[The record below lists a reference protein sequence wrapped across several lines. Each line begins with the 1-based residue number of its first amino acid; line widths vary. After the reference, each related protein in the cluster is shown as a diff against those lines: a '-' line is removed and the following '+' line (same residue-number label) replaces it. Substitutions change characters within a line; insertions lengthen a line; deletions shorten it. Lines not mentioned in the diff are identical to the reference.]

1 MVLIYHCTSVG
12 NSKGDDFLNS
22 EERIIKALR
31 HEETDRIPVFEWI
44 IDHRVIDGLFPGMTG
59 DEFAYAMDL
68 DAVCADLDYT
78 KKEIEPGLFRDE
90 WGMVKKFNAE
100 EHSYP
105 ISGPIK
111 NMRDLDRYIPPDPH
125 TPKRFAS
132 LDIKLKTN
140 KDKKA
145 VILHLNDVLSIPLRL
160 LGFQELLMAFWDEP
174 LLVQGLVDLSVNI
187 NLELAKEAV
196 KRGVKIVYTGD
207 DYAYNSG
214 PLVSPDSFREF
225 LYPALCKVIK
235 GFKDLG
241 LYVIKHTDGNIMP
254 VIDMVID
261 SGIDCLDPIDPL
273 AGMSLELVKK
283 KYGKR
288 VALKGNVD
296 CAETL
301 TFGTREDVIEETKR
315 CIGIG
320 APGGGYILSSSN
332 SIHSAVKPENL
343 AAMLETHRKY
353 GSYPIKME

>member
-1 MVLIYHCTSVG
+1 M
-12 NSKGDDFLNS
+12 NS
-22 EERIIKALR
+22 EERIIKTLR

-44 IDHRVIDGLFPGMTG
+44 IDHRVIDGLYPGMTN
-59 DEFAYAMDL
+59 DEFVYAMDL
-68 DAVCADLDYT
+68 DAVCADLDYAS
-78 KKEIEPGLFRDE
+78 EEVEPGLFRDE
-90 WGMVKKFNAE
+90 WGIVNKFNSE

-105 ISGPIK
+105 ISGPIRDLK
-111 NMRDLDRYIPPDPH
+111 DLDRYLPPDPH
-125 TPKRFAS
+125 APERFRS
-132 LDIKLKTN
+132 LSEKLGKN
-140 KDKKA
+140 AGSKA

-160 LGFQELLMAFWDEP
+160 MGFQEMLMAFWDEP
-174 LLVQGLVDLSVNI
+174 MLAKGLVDLSVDV

-214 PLVSPDSFREF
+214 PLVSPETFREF
-225 LYPALCKVIK
+225 LYPALCRVIK

-241 LYVIKHTDGNIMP
+241 LYVIKHTDGNITP
-254 VIDMVID
+254 IIDMIVD

-273 AGMSLELVKK
+273 AGMSLELVKQR
-283 KYGKR
+283 YGKR

-296 CAETL
+296 CAKTL
-301 TFGTREDVIEETKR
+301 TFGTREDVIKETRR
-315 CIGIG
+315 CIEIA

-353 GSYPIKME
+353 GAFTGVV

>member
-1 MVLIYHCTSVG
+1 M
-12 NSKGDDFLNS
+12 NS
-22 EERIIKALR
+22 EERLIKTLR

-44 IDHRVIDGLFPGMTG
+44 IDQRVIDGLCPGMTS
-59 DEFAYAMDL
+59 DDFAYAMDL

-78 KKEIEPGLFRDE
+78 SKEIETGLFQDE
-90 WGMVKKFNAE
+90 WGIVKKFNAE

-111 NMRDLDRYIPPDPH
+111 DMRDFDRYTPPDPH
-125 TPKRFAS
+125 APERFNS
-132 LDIKLKTN
+132 LTDKLHGN
-140 KDKKA
+140 VGKKA

-160 LGFQELLMAFWDEP
+160 LGFQELLMAIWDEP
-174 LLVQGLVDLSVNI
+174 ILVKGLVDLSVSI

-214 PLVSPDSFREF
+214 PLISPEAFREF
-225 LYPALCKVIK
+225 LYPGLCRVIK

-273 AGMSLELVKK
+273 AGMNLELVKQR
-283 KYGKR
+283 YGKR
-288 VALKGNVD
+288 IALKGNVD
-296 CAETL
+296 CAKTL
-301 TFGTREDVIEETKR
+301 TFGTREEVISETRR
-315 CIGIG
+315 CINIG

-353 GSYPIKME
+353 RDYQGVV